1 MHASAGSKLDSA
13 AAAQRSTAID
23 DAISES
29 SRLLQEI
36 LRETEVE
43 DDSYTAVT
51 PRSVTAATAGA
62 MDVDNIIA
70 GVELDARGQP
80 SPRVH
85 TATASYSSTQTQRAV
100 GAQSQQQQQQ
110 QRSSESSYRHR
121 RSRSRSR
128 SPRRQQYSASGLR
141 SSATVSSHSS
151 SSISSSSSSSTSMAA
166 AEAREQRVLRGGN
179 HDMISPLQ
187 VKRRMRGGAQA
198 GGTIR
203 LDTLDQVCTACM
215 QLIAVY
221 NKTVNKVNKYYDSV
235 WYV

>member
-1 MHASAGSKLDSA
+1 MHAPAGSKLDHA

-36 LRETEVE
+36 LRETEAE
-43 DDSYTAVT
+43 DDSYITVT
-51 PRSVTAATAGA
+51 PRSVTAAAAGA

-80 SPRVH
+80 SPRTH
-85 TATASYSSTQTQRAV
+85 TATTSDSYAQSSAAQRAV
-100 GAQSQQQQQQ
+100 TAQSQQQQQ

-141 SSATVSSHSS
+141 NSTTVNSS
-151 SSISSSSSSSTSMAA
+151 SGSSSSSSSASMAA

-203 LDTLDQVCTACM
+203 LDTLDQVCTAC
-215 QLIAVY
+215 IHTIVHSVPP
-221 NKTVNKVNKYYDSV
+221 TVD
-235 WYV
+235 